1 MEALESKTY
10 TTEKT
15 LAERMNE
22 RLAELHMTKAEAAM
36 RMNYSRSAVS
46 QYLNGKYA
54 SDSTEIEKKIT
65 EFLIASGDTEGI
77 PEAPDTTGD
86 TGVKL
91 KSKVE
96 FFESRD
102 FINTIGVCQACQE
115 NIGLG
120 IIVGKSGQGKTH
132 ALKKYV
138 KKIKEKVGNTPLAD
152 ACIDSVENG
161 AATIYCIPVKA
172 TTDGTVGEVKEAKTG
187 EGTLE
192 VSGKPNNAYDIVIKV
207 TDDGE
212 NNEAGYAYSLDG
224 GNTFSEEMTVPL
236 NGEAVLANTGLTAK
250 FTEAGGG
257 DSFKEGDTFS
267 FSTTAPSMS
276 NADVISAVESLI
288 NNNTA
293 FEFIHIVG
301 TSSRALWASLATIAN
316 DFLTK
321 YKRPLF
327 FVCEARMK
335 RSNESLDEYVA
346 AMQEERKGINNIYIQ
361 VVCSNSRYQRMDGR
375 VQDINNAG
383 IVCGLY
389 CKAKESQSIGEVK
402 SFPISEAKM
411 LKLLPEGIEDYIA
424 VLDKAKYLTFRQY
437 VGKED
442 YYVTSANMM
451 APDGSDY
458 AYAEDVRVSNRLV
471 KAVRAHALNELQT
484 EIDPEDL
491 DASISIL
498 QANLN
503 TPVEKAVDDKI
514 ISSGRLE
521 IDTENLN
528 ILVDET
534 IDVRVTYVP
543 MGHVREMNLTFAVEN
558 PVSAS

>member
-1 MEALESKTY
+1 M
-10 TTEKT
+10 
-15 LAERMNE
+15 
-22 RLAELHMTKAEAAM
+22 
-36 RMNYSRSAVS
+36 
-46 QYLNGKYA
+46 
-54 SDSTEIEKKIT
+54 
-65 EFLIASGDTEGI
+65 
-77 PEAPDTTGD
+77 
-86 TGVKL
+86 
-91 KSKVE
+91 
-96 FFESRD
+96 
-102 FINTIGVCQACQE
+102 
-115 NIGLG
+115 
-120 IIVGKSGQGKTH
+120 
-132 ALKKYV
+132 
-138 KKIKEKVGNTPLAD
+138 
-152 ACIDSVENG
+152 
-161 AATIYCIPVKA
+161 
-172 TTDGTVGEVKEAKTG
+172 
-187 EGTLE
+187 
-192 VSGKPNNAYDIVIKV
+192 SGKPNNAYDIVIKV

-250 FTEAGGG
+250 FTEAAGG

-276 NADVISAVESLI
+276 NADAISAVESLI

-293 FEFIHIVG
+293 FEYAHIVG
-301 TSSRALWASLATIAN
+301 TSSRALWASLASIAN

-335 RSNESLDEYVA
+335 RSNESLGEYVA

-424 VLDKAKYLTFRQY
+424 ILDKAKYLTFRQY

-471 KAVRAHALNELQT
+471 KAVRAYALNELQS
-484 EIDPEDL
+484 EVDPGDL

-503 TPVEKAVDDKI
+503 TPVEDAVDDKI

-528 ILVDET
+528 ILVDES

-558 PVSAS
+558 PASAS

>member
-1 MEALESKTY
+1 MYGDVNVTVEDGNLGRSSSTGGGIQFKIGISNIES
-10 TTEKT
+10 TTPI
-15 LAERMNE
+15 L
-22 RLAELHMTKAEAAM
+22 
-36 RMNYSRSAVS
+36 
-46 QYLNGKYA
+46 
-54 SDSTEIEKKIT
+54 IT
-65 EFLIASGDTEGI
+65 GSMDA
-77 PEAPDTTGD
+77 
-86 TGVKL
+86 
-91 KSKVE
+91 
-96 FFESRD
+96 
-102 FINTIGVCQACQE
+102 
-115 NIGLG
+115 
-120 IIVGKSGQGKTH
+120 
-132 ALKKYV
+132 

-187 EGTLE
+187 EGTLK
-192 VSGKPNNAYDIVIKV
+192 VTGKPNNAYDIVIKV

-335 RSNESLDEYVA
+335 RSNESLDEYAA

-411 LKLLPEGIEDYIA
+411 LKLLPEGIEDYIE

-458 AYAEDVRVSNRLV
+458 TYAEDVRVSNRLV
-471 KAVRAHALNELQT
+471 KAVRAYALNELQT
-484 EIDPEDL
+484 EIDPEQIEE
-491 DASISIL
+491 SITVL
-498 QANLN
+498 QEQLN
-503 TPVEKAVDDKI
+503 TPIEDAVRDKI

-528 ILVDET
+528 ILVDES

-543 MGHVREMNLTFAVEN
+543 MGHVRDMHLTFAVEN
-558 PVSAS
+558 PATAS

>member
-1 MEALESKTY
+1 MYGDVNVTVEDGNLGRSSSTGSGVQFKIGISNIES
-10 TTEKT
+10 TTPI
-15 LAERMNE
+15 L
-22 RLAELHMTKAEAAM
+22 
-36 RMNYSRSAVS
+36 
-46 QYLNGKYA
+46 
-54 SDSTEIEKKIT
+54 IT
-65 EFLIASGDTEGI
+65 GSMD
-77 PEAPDTTGD
+77 
-86 TGVKL
+86 
-91 KSKVE
+91 
-96 FFESRD
+96 
-102 FINTIGVCQACQE
+102 
-115 NIGLG
+115 
-120 IIVGKSGQGKTH
+120 
-132 ALKKYV
+132 V

-187 EGTLE
+187 EGTLK
-192 VSGKPNNAYDIVIKV
+192 VTGKPNNAYDIVIKV

-257 DSFKEGDTFS
+257 DSFKEGDTFT

-335 RSNESLDEYVA
+335 RSNESLDEYAV

-411 LKLLPEGIEDYIA
+411 LKLLPEGIEDYIE

-458 AYAEDVRVSNRLV
+458 TYAEDVRVSNRLV
-471 KAVRAHALNELQT
+471 KAVRAYALNELQT
-484 EIDPEDL
+484 EIDPEQIEE
-491 DASISIL
+491 SITVL
-498 QANLN
+498 QEQLN
-503 TPVEKAVDDKI
+503 TPIEDAVRDKI

-528 ILVDET
+528 ILADES

-543 MGHVREMNLTFAVEN
+543 MGHVRDMHLTFAVEN
-558 PVSAS
+558 PATAS

>member
-1 MEALESKTY
+1 
-10 TTEKT
+10 
-15 LAERMNE
+15 
-22 RLAELHMTKAEAAM
+22 
-36 RMNYSRSAVS
+36 
-46 QYLNGKYA
+46 
-54 SDSTEIEKKIT
+54 
-65 EFLIASGDTEGI
+65 
-77 PEAPDTTGD
+77 
-86 TGVKL
+86 
-91 KSKVE
+91 
-96 FFESRD
+96 
-102 FINTIGVCQACQE
+102 
-115 NIGLG
+115 
-120 IIVGKSGQGKTH
+120 
-132 ALKKYV
+132 
-138 KKIKEKVGNTPLAD
+138 
-152 ACIDSVENG
+152 
-161 AATIYCIPVKA
+161 
-172 TTDGTVGEVKEAKTG
+172 
-187 EGTLE
+187 
-192 VSGKPNNAYDIVIKV
+192 
-207 TDDGE
+207 
-212 NNEAGYAYSLDG
+212 
-224 GNTFSEEMTVPL
+224 
-236 NGEAVLANTGLTAK
+236 
-250 FTEAGGG
+250 
-257 DSFKEGDTFS
+257 
-267 FSTTAPSMS
+267 MS

-293 FEFIHIVG
+293 FEYAHIVG
-301 TSSRALWASLATIAN
+301 TSSRALWASLASIAN

-424 VLDKAKYLTFRQY
+424 ILDKAKYLTFRQY

-471 KAVRAHALNELQT
+471 KAVRAYALNELQS
-484 EIDPEDL
+484 EVDPGDL

-503 TPVEKAVDDKI
+503 TPVEDAVDDKI

-528 ILVDET
+528 ILVDES

>member
-1 MEALESKTY
+1 MYGDVNVTVEDGNLGRSSSTGSGVQFKIGISNIES
-10 TTEKT
+10 
-15 LAERMNE
+15 
-22 RLAELHMTKAEAAM
+22 
-36 RMNYSRSAVS
+36 
-46 QYLNGKYA
+46 A
-54 SDSTEIEKKIT
+54 SPILIT
-65 EFLIASGDTEGI
+65 GSMDA
-77 PEAPDTTGD
+77 
-86 TGVKL
+86 
-91 KSKVE
+91 
-96 FFESRD
+96 
-102 FINTIGVCQACQE
+102 
-115 NIGLG
+115 
-120 IIVGKSGQGKTH
+120 
-132 ALKKYV
+132 

-172 TTDGTVGEVKEAKTG
+172 TTDGTIGEVKAVKTG

-250 FTEAGGG
+250 FTEAAGG

-276 NADVISAVESLI
+276 NADVISVVESLI

-301 TSSRALWASLATIAN
+301 TSSRALWASLASIAN

-424 VLDKAKYLTFRQY
+424 ILDKAKYLTFRQY

-491 DASISIL
+491 DTSISIL

-503 TPVEKAVDDKI
+503 TPVEEAVDDKI